1 MGALSHSYVG
11 STSVLPDNYFS
22 RQEEEPG
29 HVESGKRTLY
39 IVFESDLLSL
49 FFYCLFCGSST
60 KISKKVIGSF
70 LKIIQMCHHC
80 EKKHHWE
87 SQPHVGTI
95 PAGNILMSSA
105 ILFAKCRICVELNN
119 SGWI

>member
-49 FFYCLFCGSST
+49 FFYCLFVVHPLRYP
-60 KISKKVIGSF
+60 KKLLALS
-70 LKIIQMCHHC
+70 
-80 EKKHHWE
+80 
-87 SQPHVGTI
+87 
-95 PAGNILMSSA
+95 
-105 ILFAKCRICVELNN
+105 
-119 SGWI
+119 